1 MSGSPS
7 MVQGYF
13 GKSTNWLKCQWVME
27 GVTLPKGY
35 QMDHTGNQNT
45 VSNFSFLEIG
55 NSDDQFRIHT
65 FGGRE
70 IGVDDRGVDLGWTQ
84 DSQIL
89 AKYPRNFGLSLAQN
103 GSVYLTQDGQ
113 VNRLQCEIPLSK
125 EQCYLTLAKN

>member
-1 MSGSPS
+1 
-7 MVQGYF
+7 
-13 GKSTNWLKCQWVME
+13 ME

-35 QMDHTGNQNT
+35 LMDHTGNQNT

-70 IGVDDRGVDLGWTQ
+70 IGVDERGVDLGWTQ
-84 DSQIL
+84 DPQIL
-89 AKYPRNFGLSLAQN
+89 AKYPRNFGLSLDQN
-103 GSVYLTQDGQ
+103 GSVYLNQNGQ